1 MKLLLQPATALQA
14 GWMGFFVLNFSLG
27 NPYYLFSLTLAIC
40 IGGFL
45 LQWRQSISVVNL
57 EIKSNSG
64 KASIEIG
71 SLV

>member
-1 MKLLLQPATALQA
+1 MKLLLQPAAALQA
-14 GWMGFFVLNFSLG
+14 GWMGFFVLNFLLG
-27 NPYYLFSLTLAIC
+27 NPYYLFSLMLAIC

-45 LQWRQSISVVNL
+45 LQWRQSISMVNL

-64 KASIEIG
+64 KAPIEIG